1 MDCKRPFYFKEV
13 AAQRAETP
21 PAFAGHQDKK
31 KGEGGIKCR
40 VPPGL
45 FKGSDNAA
53 GGGPNVNK
61 KDVLISMMGF
71 SQKLSSQLA
80 FVLGLA
86 LRVRKE
92 KNSDVAP
99 DGQPVLEEPT
109 KAGADNL
116 ANALCILIWICAGK
130 CNFFLRRPKREGR
143 ERRGRS
149 NLQTMHLVRAPMEG
163 LHLFLVLFCV
173 CARKKTVTWLQMT
186 TWCRKS
192 PPRRAQIMWQT
203 HYVY

>member
-1 MDCKRPFYFKEV
+1 MYIDLDLRWKMQFLF
-13 AAQRAETP
+13 AQTKARGKGKAWKIK
-21 PAFAGHQDKK
+21 FA
-31 KGEGGIKCR
+31 
-40 VPPGL
+40 
-45 FKGSDNAA
+45 DNA
-53 GGGPNVNK
+53 
-61 KDVLISMMGF
+61 F
-71 SQKLSSQLA
+71 SQGSNGGVA
-80 FVLGLA
+80 FVLGFV

-99 DGQPVLEEPT
+99 DGHPVSEEPT
-109 KAGADNL
+109 KAGADNV
-116 ANALCILIWICAGK
+116 ANALCILNWVCAGK

-173 CARKKTVTWLQMT
+173 CARAKTVTWLQMA

-192 PPRRAQIMWQT
+192 PTRRAQVIWQM